1 MENKR
6 KKQTKIYET
15 VEKNLRRKLYLL
27 YLYHNNNTL
36 RAKLTN
42 LLRVMD
48 RKKLFW
54 LPLENAILSCY
65 VRVVVLFSNVR
76 RSNMMTLQFSEC
88 FSKRHVLPFMIA
100 VFEVS
105 TDKADNV
112 KSLILLFERSAL
124 SRFVFPLKAPAFI
137 LEIRLLFNN
146 TMFKLCMIDRDS
158 ILLMWFDRTS
168 KVFNEKPSPNL

>member
-76 RSNMMTLQFSEC
+76 RSNMMTLQFSN
-88 FSKRHVLPFMIA
+88 
-100 VFEVS
+100 VS
-105 TDKADNV
+105 RRKDMFYLSCLQYLMSPQTR
-112 KSLILLFERSAL
+112 LIMSSPLFCYLRG
-124 SRFVFPLKAPAFI
+124 PL
-137 LEIRLLFNN
+137 
-146 TMFKLCMIDRDS
+146 
-158 ILLMWFDRTS
+158 
-168 KVFNEKPSPNL
+168 